1 MLHRRAKTGQRDRR
15 RIWETMSKILPDTI
29 VLKKKKKLKESWR
42 NAKTW
47 HVNPVETT
55 GEGATSGKPRSERVM

>member
-1 MLHRRAKTGQRDRR
+1 
-15 RIWETMSKILPDTI
+15 MSKILPDTI

>member
-1 MLHRRAKTGQRDRR
+1 
-15 RIWETMSKILPDTI
+15 MSKILPDAI
-29 VLKKKKKLKESWR
+29 GLKKRKESWR

-55 GEGATSGKPRSERVM
+55 GEGANSENHKSERVMWKS